1 MRYLTIGIANVTAVY
16 KNGNKSNPSNYRP
29 VSLTVN
35 LCKVLESIMRDNI
48 MEHIQKHKLIKESQH
63 GFVKGRS
70 CLTNLLVFLEEV
82 TNYIDSGYPVDD
94 VDVIY

>member
-1 MRYLTIGIANVTAVY
+1 MILTTLYLTRQYIKREINIL
-16 KNGNKSNPSNYRP
+16 SNPSNYRP

-35 LCKVLESIMRDNI
+35 LCKVLESIMRDKI

-82 TNYIDSGYPVDD
+82 TNYN
-94 VDVIY
+94 

>member
-1 MRYLTIGIANVTAVY
+1 VILTTLYLTRQYIKREINIL
-16 KNGNKSNPSNYRP
+16 SNPSNYRP

-35 LCKVLESIMRDNI
+35 LCKVLESIMRDKI

-82 TNYIDSGYPVDD
+82 TNYN
-94 VDVIY
+94 